1 MKARG
6 PRVDFVLS
14 PEVLEAA
21 GRLGKHTD
29 VAAAKA
35 MHGAARRLIRE
46 QQYRA
51 AMQQK
56 ARLPSE
62 AAAAPQSSS
71 PRERQDAPSPWP
83 ARSETSAPEHQEITK
98 MDMSK
103 FSGDAYLKVEDI
115 RVSGPVRVAIETITE
130 GTFDKPVANLSDG
143 SALQLNIS
151 NTRTL
156 VRTWGKNSEDWLGRE
171 IELAIGQVE
180 FKGEL
185 TDSIVVSP
193 VSAAIPI
200 GERKA
205 PPAPE
210 IDDSDIPF

>member
-1 MKARG
+1 MKAKR
-6 PRVDFVLS
+6 PRADFVLS
-14 PEVLEAA
+14 PELLAA
-21 GRLGKHTD
+21 AASCGRYTD

-35 MHGAARRLIRE
+35 MRGAARRLIRE

-51 AMQQK
+51 VMQQK

-62 AAAAPQSSS
+62 AAAAPQPSS
-71 PRERQDAPSPWP
+71 PHPRQDASSLWP
-83 ARSETSAPEHQEITK
+83 ARGETSEPEAPGDSE

-210 IDDSDIPF
+210 IVDDIPF

>member
-1 MKARG
+1 
-6 PRVDFVLS
+6 
-14 PEVLEAA
+14 
-21 GRLGKHTD
+21 
-29 VAAAKA
+29 
-35 MHGAARRLIRE
+35 
-46 QQYRA
+46 
-51 AMQQK
+51 
-56 ARLPSE
+56 
-62 AAAAPQSSS
+62 
-71 PRERQDAPSPWP
+71 
-83 ARSETSAPEHQEITK
+83 

-115 RVSGPVRVAIETITE
+115 RTSGPVKAVIETITE
-130 GTFDKPVANLSDG
+130 GAFDKPVANLSDG

-200 GERKA
+200 GERKD

-210 IDDSDIPF
+210 IDDDIPF